1 MKAISGARQTLY
13 LDFYPPIPHPETG
26 KLTRREFLKLYL
38 LDKPKTEVDKNH
50 NKETKALA
58 ENIRSKRQLQIQ
70 ANNFGFLSNNK
81 QNADFVQYFS
91 DLADKRT
98 GSNSDNWFSALNY
111 LKDFTGGQLRFA
123 DLTEPLC
130 NDFREYLLKAP
141 SKRSSK
147 KPLSQNSAHSYF
159 NKFKATLRQAFKDG
173 YLEVDLNGRID
184 SIKQAETE
192 RQYLTQEEL
201 QRLAKTECELP
212 SLKQASIFSALTGL
226 RFSDIEK
233 LTWAEVRKN
242 GSEHALH
249 FMQKKTKGQEVLPI
263 SEQAYNLLGKPGKPT
278 EKVFDGLV
286 YSAHLNGKLK
296 EWVRQADIK
305 KEITFHCFRHTYATL
320 QISFDTDI
328 YTLSKMLGHR
338 DLKTTQVYAKIV
350 DKKKQDAANKI
361 ILDI

>member
-70 ANNFGFLSNNK
+70 ANNFGFLSSNK

-111 LKDFTGGQLRFA
+111 IKDFTGGQLRFA
-123 DLTEPLC
+123 DLTEHLC
-130 NDFREYLLKAP
+130 NDFREYLLTAP

-192 RQYLTQEEL
+192 RQYLTHEEL
-201 QRLAKTECELP
+201 QRLLDTECELP
-212 SLKQASIFSALTGL
+212 LLKQASIFSALTGL
-226 RFSDIEK
+226 RKSDILK
-233 LTWAEVRKN
+233 LTWMEVRKDGN
-242 GSEHALH
+242 EYALH
-249 FMQKKTKGQEVLPI
+249 FMQKKTKKIEVLPI
-263 SEQAYNLLGKPGKPT
+263 SVQAYSLLGEPGKPL
-278 EKVFDGLV
+278 EKVFDGLKP
-286 YSAHLNGKLK
+286 SHLNGKLK
-296 EWVRQADIK
+296 EWIREADIQK
-305 KEITFHCFRHTYATL
+305 KFTFHCFRHTYATL
-320 QISFDTDI
+320 QISSDTDI

-338 DLKTTQVYAKIV
+338 NLKTTQVYAKIV
-350 DKKKQDAANKI
+350 DKKKRDAANKI
-361 ILDI
+361 KLNF